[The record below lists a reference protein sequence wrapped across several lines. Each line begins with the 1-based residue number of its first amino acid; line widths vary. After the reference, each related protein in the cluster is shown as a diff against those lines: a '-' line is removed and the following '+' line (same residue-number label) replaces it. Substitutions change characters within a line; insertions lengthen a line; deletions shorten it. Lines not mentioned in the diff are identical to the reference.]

1 MKTAL
6 LEHIEAKII
15 NFLFDTKAP
24 NHASQIALH
33 IYETREDTL
42 QAIQKLVKSSTI
54 KGIQDFT
61 FFTSTGETMAYILA
75 NTSQVP
81 TPFAPSVPPS
91 PLTSHGR
98 RGAIRGR

>member
-61 FFTSTGETMAYILA
+61 FFTSTGETVAYTLA
-75 NTSQVP
+75 DTSP
-81 TPFAPSVPPS
+81 MPMPFAPSVPPA
-91 PLTSHGR
+91 PLTRQLR
-98 RGAIRGR
+98 RPM

>member
-15 NFLFDTKAP
+15 NFLLDTKAP
-24 NHASQIALH
+24 SHASQIALH

-61 FFTSTGETMAYILA
+61 FFTSTGETMAYTLA
-75 NTSQVP
+75 STSQVP
-81 TPFAPSVPPS
+81 TPFAPAVPPS
-91 PLTSHGR
+91 RLTSPFR
-98 RGAIRGR
+98 RGSFHER

>member
-15 NFLFDTKAP
+15 NFLLDTKAP

-54 KGIQDFT
+54 KGIHDFT
-61 FFTSTGETMAYILA
+61 FFTSTGETMAYTLA
-75 NTSQVP
+75 STSQEP
-81 TPFAPSVPPS
+81 PPYAPPIPS
-91 PLTSHGR
+91 SRLTSHVR
-98 RGAIRGR
+98 RGAVRGH